1 MSLTIS
7 DYQRRAMSTLNRAI
21 PREELLLNAL
31 MGLCGESGEAIDI
44 LKKHRFQG
52 HPLEEEKIVK
62 ELGDV
67 AWYLAEAAEALGVPL
82 EEIFQKNID
91 KLAARYPQ
99 GFSAEHS
106 MRRAEE

>member
-1 MSLTIS
+1 MLTLHV
-7 DYQRRAMSTLNRAI
+7 YQSSAMTTLNRAI

-52 HPLEEEKIVK
+52 HPLDQDKLVK
-62 ELGDV
+62 ELGDI

-82 EEIFQKNID
+82 EEICQRNLD
-91 KLAARYPQ
+91 KLAARYPK
-99 GFSAEHS
+99 GFTTEDSQ
-106 MRRAEE
+106 RRNEG